1 MAARPLPQPL
11 AKVTASLGGVNA
23 EVLYAGAAPG
33 LIAGVMQ
40 VNLVVPGGLSGAV
53 SVVLTVGGV
62 ASQGGV
68 TVMLTGH

>member
-1 MAARPLPQPL
+1 
-11 AKVTASLGGVNA
+11 VNA

-68 TVMLTGH
+68 TVMLK